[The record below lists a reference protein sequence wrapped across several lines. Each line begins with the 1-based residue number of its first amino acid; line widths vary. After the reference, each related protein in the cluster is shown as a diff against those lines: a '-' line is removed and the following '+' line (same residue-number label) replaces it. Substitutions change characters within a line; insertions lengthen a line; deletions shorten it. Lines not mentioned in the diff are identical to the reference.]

1 MEEKLT
7 IEAMP
12 SQYLLCLNGQCSKGS
27 RSEERKVILLVLR
40 RHGVMGAQSSMI
52 ISTHTT
58 NDRLRCPIEGGL
70 TCRWQYMVNGINSLL
85 SV

>member
-1 MEEKLT
+1 MEEKPN

-12 SQYLLCLNGQCSKGS
+12 SQYLLGLNGQCSKGS
-27 RSEERKVILLVLR
+27 MSEERKVILQVLR
-40 RHGVMGAQSSMI
+40 RYGVMGAQSSMI

-58 NDRLRCPIEGGL
+58 DDRLRCPIEGGL
-70 TCRWQYMVNGINSLL
+70 TCRWQYMVNGINSML